1 MKSNNIEKNTEES
14 KIDEVLKH
22 STINNP
28 EQTFCEQTTYLEYLL
43 QNAETEEEKEQI
55 KESINNYLE
64 IYDTEETNKEDE
76 NK

>member
-28 EQTFCEQTTYLEYLL
+28 EQTFCEQTTYLE
-43 QNAETEEEKEQI
+43 
-55 KESINNYLE
+55 
-64 IYDTEETNKEDE
+64 
-76 NK
+76 